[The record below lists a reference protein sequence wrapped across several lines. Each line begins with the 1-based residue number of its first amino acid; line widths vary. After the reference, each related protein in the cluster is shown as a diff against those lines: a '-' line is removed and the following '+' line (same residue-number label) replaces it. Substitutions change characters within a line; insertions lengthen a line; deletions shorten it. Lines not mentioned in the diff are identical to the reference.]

1 MKDKI
6 HLVIAIECCHQF
18 YLGICTINEQYEINS
33 EYDYILVLYN
43 GACHPAKEL
52 NNSNIL
58 PGPFIA
64 SPSTSPTILQL
75 TAA

>member
-1 MKDKI
+1 M
-6 HLVIAIECCHQF
+6 
-18 YLGICTINEQYEINS
+18 NS